1 MSRFW
6 RVWKYALGSFED
18 TKTSRYDNAVC
29 ITRSLILLTYLVT
42 NCFITAGVIRKGF
55 REVSSLELQACNTSL
70 NNDECRDS
78 YFEILNE

>member
-1 MSRFW
+1 MT
-6 RVWKYALGSFED
+6 LD
-18 TKTSRYDNAVC
+18 
-29 ITRSLILLTYLVT
+29 
-42 NCFITAGVIRKGF
+42 ITAGVIRKGF

>member
-29 ITRSLILLTYLVT
+29 ITRSVILLTYLVT
-42 NCFITAGVIRKGF
+42 NCFITAGVIRHWGDNKQSP
-55 REVSSLELQACNTSL
+55 RIIPASSVINYEA
-70 NNDECRDS
+70 
-78 YFEILNE
+78 

>member
-1 MSRFW
+1 MFSKPLYYI
-6 RVWKYALGSFED
+6 VAIL
-18 TKTSRYDNAVC
+18 
-29 ITRSLILLTYLVT
+29 ITLD
-42 NCFITAGVIRKGF
+42 ITAGVIRKGF